1 VKKRRSRPG
10 QAALREIKKFQKS
23 TELLIQRAPFQR
35 RIRAIAEQFTMSAD
49 MELNLAD
56 RSKAFRFQ
64 SQALQA
70 IQEAV

>member
-1 VKKRRSRPG
+1 MKKRRSRPG

-23 TELLIQRAPFQR
+23 TELLIQKAPFQR

-49 MELNLAD
+49 VELNLAD

-64 SQALQA
+64 PQALQA

>member
-10 QAALREIKKFQKS
+10 KAALREIKKFQKS

-35 RIRAIAEQFTMSAD
+35 RIRAIAEQFTMSAEI
-49 MELNLAD
+49 ELNLAD
-56 RSKAFRFQ
+56 KSKAFRFQ
-64 SQALQA
+64 TQALQA